1 MPGEYLAVGLR
12 VCGICEGCF
21 MGFAG
26 QFSGMPIWNFAWGP
40 GIRWGWGDFVSGRSR
55 GVGGGGWALVYS
67 CSKF

>member
-1 MPGEYLAVGLR
+1 
-12 VCGICEGCF
+12 

-40 GIRWGWGDFVSGRSR
+40 GIRWGEGYFVSGRSR
-55 GVGGGGWALVYS
+55 GVWGGGWALVYS